1 MPRML
6 PEMLRDTPLRARQ
19 RRIGL
24 VSAVLIST
32 GIAVRAEFFGPVK
45 PDAMSFVAVASIFVA
60 NVGIATFGWRAHDG
74 FLVRP
79 TRPVRLRRPF
89 RRGQQFRHGGE
100 GAVYGRG
107 PAAGAGSAPVIA
119 GRWPALCAASRLMP
133 GPAGRR
139 WLAEAQSLLSEVDA
153 GQRQAAA
160 RSYLRSVP
168 RLVLMMWLA
177 ELSRHVRRRL
187 R

>member
-45 PDAMSFVAVASIFVA
+45 PDAMSFVAVAFIFVA

-119 GRWPALCAASRLMP
+119 GRWPALRAASRLMP

-168 RLVLMMWLA
+168 GLVLMMWLA
-177 ELSRHVRRRL
+177 ELSRRARRRL